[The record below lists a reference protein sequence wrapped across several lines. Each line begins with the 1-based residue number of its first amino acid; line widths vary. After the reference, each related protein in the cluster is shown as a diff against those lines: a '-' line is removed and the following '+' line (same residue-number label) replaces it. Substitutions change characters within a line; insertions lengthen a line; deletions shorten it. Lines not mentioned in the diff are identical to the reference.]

1 MKVKSDIKGRNQE
14 VILGGSM
21 SRAIAMLAIPTM
33 VNSLLQTAYNLTDT
47 YWLGHVGSEE
57 LAAINLV
64 TPVQNIITNF
74 GSGITVAGSVLIAQY
89 IGARARDKAKK
100 MAEQI
105 YVSAVLF
112 AVICAALCFILTPA
126 IVSWLGAE
134 GNVFSHAKT
143 YLQIVILDMPLL
155 FTINVFTAVNQAQ
168 GDTLRPMRLNFLGTA
183 LNMVLDPLFMAVF
196 KWGTAGAALA
206 TMLAKLPPA
215 LIALV
220 LLMRPGDGI
229 SISFKGFRFDT
240 GELKKILTVGL
251 PSAMGSSA
259 MWFGFL
265 LMSKNVFVYGTN
277 AMAAYGIGNKCNSV
291 ITLPVN
297 GIGSAVATIV
307 GQNMGA
313 GQVERAQKGY
323 VMSRNFGMIFLF
335 VAGMILSRPLISN
348 AIVRI
353 FTEDEQVAAMAADFL
368 AVMAFWCWTNS
379 IYNCTIGLFQG
390 SGYTNVNML
399 VEASRLWV
407 FRFLSLFICE
417 HYLHMGVRS
426 VWYCVVISNGA
437 SSIILYIL
445 YKMGFWKRSRI
456 RVGK

>member
-89 IGARARDKAKK
+89 IGGRARDKAKK

-229 SISFKGFRFDT
+229 SISFNGFRFDT

-251 PSAMGSSA
+251 PSVMGSSA

-277 AMAAYGIGNKCNSV
+277 AMAAYGIGNKC
-291 ITLPVN
+291 
-297 GIGSAVATIV
+297 
-307 GQNMGA
+307 
-313 GQVERAQKGY
+313 
-323 VMSRNFGMIFLF
+323 
-335 VAGMILSRPLISN
+335 
-348 AIVRI
+348 
-353 FTEDEQVAAMAADFL
+353 
-368 AVMAFWCWTNS
+368 
-379 IYNCTIGLFQG
+379 
-390 SGYTNVNML
+390 
-399 VEASRLWV
+399 
-407 FRFLSLFICE
+407 
-417 HYLHMGVRS
+417 
-426 VWYCVVISNGA
+426 
-437 SSIILYIL
+437 
-445 YKMGFWKRSRI
+445 
-456 RVGK
+456 